1 MDLNNWSLYEA
12 TAISHDGLTIVGY
25 GKNPNGS
32 TEAWIVTL
40 PEPVIEA
47 DIDLDP
53 DTLNLT
59 SKGKWITSYIRLPQD
74 YDVADVNSTSIMIE
88 DEIKATQIW
97 VDEDE
102 QFIMAKFPRSQLQQ
116 LLIELDLLGEVE
128 LLVSGE
134 LVDGTRFEGTA
145 TLRVIGKS
153 GKNNSVL

>member
-1 MDLNNWSLYEA
+1 MGSSFKDNDYYEAFIWDEIHGMRNLKNALVNEYRLDLNNWSLYEA

-32 TEAWIVTL
+32 AEAWIVTL

-59 SKGKWITSYIRLPQD
+59 SKGKWITSYIWLPQD

-88 DEIKATQIW
+88 GEIKATQIW
-97 VDEDE
+97 VDEEE
-102 QFIMAKFPRSQLQQ
+102 QFI
-116 LLIELDLLGEVE
+116 IEP
-128 LLVSGE
+128 S
-134 LVDGTRFEGTA
+134 FE
-145 TLRVIGKS
+145 
-153 GKNNSVL
+153 